1 MYFVTLFLEMKQSQA
16 SREKVICSYMIYSD
30 KAAVCLFIL
39 RTLHASTNNLYPI
52 NFNHIHI

>member
-1 MYFVTLFLEMKQSQA
+1 MKQSQA